1 MKTGCSWLRR
11 FPLLADLSL
20 MRPSGAYPASR
31 RSHSEPLCR
40 VPYGNTWPWVQR
52 LRQQTVITVITA
64 HRTQRTHG
72 CGYAFSFLFL
82 FLLLLPTPLLQFLWV
97 TSTSRAPAPSSGSGG
112 RLPCTALSW
121 CRPTWAAGPWTNT
134 TPSTCAAVRAASLC
148 RKCLS
153 LNSRSLIFATFYFS
167 HLFNVLCRFSGCC
180 CFFYILFEITDQRR

>member
-1 MKTGCSWLRR
+1 M
-11 FPLLADLSL
+11 
-20 MRPSGAYPASR
+20 
-31 RSHSEPLCR
+31 
-40 VPYGNTWPWVQR
+40 
-52 LRQQTVITVITA
+52 TVITA
-64 HRTQRTHG
+64 HSTQHTHVSVMLLVF
-72 CGYAFSFLFL
+72 FSL

-153 LNSRSLIFATFYFS
+153 LNSLSLIFATFYFS
-167 HLFNVLCRFSGCC
+167 HLFLCVFLGCWV
-180 CFFYILFEITDQRR
+180 FFFTCYLKLQTKGDKY